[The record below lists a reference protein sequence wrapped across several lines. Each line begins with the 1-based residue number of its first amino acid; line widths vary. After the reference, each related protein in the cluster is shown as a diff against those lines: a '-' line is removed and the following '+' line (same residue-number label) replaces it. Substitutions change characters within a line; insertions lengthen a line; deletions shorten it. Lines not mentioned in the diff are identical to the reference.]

1 MLIAWHPR
9 RRWST
14 YMLKNEKKKKQTN
27 KKNKKKEKELIFTE

>member
-14 YMLKNEKKKKQTN
+14 YMLKNEKKNKNKQT
-27 KKNKKKEKELIFTE
+27 KKEKKEKELIFTE